1 MHGFPLYLCMH
12 THWLG
17 QYGYGNI
24 NRHGYRNLRSELMPQ
39 SPQMFFWVYFRC
51 TPLFLKTQRTVL
63 SHQPMIHLHSHLFI
77 KGGSNAIGHVS
88 SWWVSLVW
96 AAGECRWTPRGFTL
110 CLHVAGNPPEIV
122 LDTGVHWP
130 IKLRHSGVW
139 VAHMQDWEVGGIL
152 QDLSICGSHTF

>member
-1 MHGFPLYLCMH
+1 MH

-17 QYGYGNI
+17 QYGYRNI
-24 NRHGYRNLRSELMPQ
+24 HRHGYMNLRSELMPQ
-39 SPQMFFWVYFRC
+39 SPQMFFWVYSRS
-51 TPLFLKTQRTVL
+51 TPLFLKKQHTVL

-77 KGGSNAIGHVS
+77 IGGSNAIGHVS

-110 CLHVAGNPPEIV
+110 CPHVAGNPPEIM

-130 IKLRHSGVW
+130 IKLRYGGVW
-139 VAHMQDWEVGGIL
+139 VARMQDWEVGGIL
-152 QDLSICGSHTF
+152 RDLLICGSHTF